1 MPRERGKSLSRLLLK
16 NSGSQKSQTSSTR
29 SRSPMNH
36 TPSAVAAAAAKKTAR
51 KMQSTDTQE
60 NMGPNIS
67 TSPQQVSQTV
77 AQIHSLGEEDIITN
91 TPIPQK
97 VAAQS
102 KVSFRELQN
111 LQSTNVPGT
120 LELSSDIPSRRNHR
134 PSYQKARFIYD
145 EALKKLKT
153 ELEEFD
159 AQSYHNLSPEVR
171 AQSDIRLRYRSIR
184 IRDHSQL
191 PHKTLPLY

>member
-51 KMQSTDTQE
+51 KMQSTNTQE
-60 NMGPNIS
+60 AMGPNIS
-67 TSPQQVSQTV
+67 ISAQQIIQTAV
-77 AQIHSLGEEDIITN
+77 QIHNPAEETVNNN
-91 TPIPQK
+91 TPLPQK
-97 VAAQS
+97 SVTQS
-102 KVSFRELQN
+102 KVSFRELHN
-111 LQSTNVPGT
+111 LQSTNAPGT

-145 EALKKLKT
+145 EALEKLKT

-171 AQSDIRLRYRSIR
+171 AQSDIRLRYR
-184 IRDHSQL
+184 QQ
-191 PHKTLPLY
+191 